1 VANIKLTTADTS
13 GFIPQY
19 WAQRALDVLRNQ
31 IVALQFVARDSDF
44 AEPGWRG
51 KAITVGYPGTF
62 TAVDKA
68 ADTPVTPQ
76 VPANGSS
83 ITLTLNKHKVVPF
96 LVEDFAAAQANGS
109 LMDRYIQPATIAIAE
124 QVENDVLA
132 PYTGFT
138 GGTVGTSG
146 TSLTSATVRAV
157 DQQFNVLKA
166 PMTDRILIVSPKDKA
181 SLLGDT
187 ALQSFFA
194 FSQPTTVKNGVIGR
208 LYGMD
213 VAMSQL
219 IPSGPQV
226 GLSVTSGSLGGTY
239 TLTFNGQTTT
249 ALAFNASAATVQAA
263 LVALSSV
270 GTGNVVVSGTTP
282 TVAGGALQVNFAGS
296 LYGTTLPLTG
306 SGASLTG
313 TGAALTISTTTN
325 NIAMHKNAV
334 MFASRPFAPV
344 PAGSGVSVAQANDP
358 ESGLSIRISAQYDV
372 NNLGLRMN
380 LDVLYG
386 VQVLRANQGFIVAA

>member
-13 GFIPQY
+13 GFIPII

-31 IVALQFVARDSDF
+31 IVALQFVARDTDF

-109 LMDRYIQPATIAIAE
+109 LMDRYIAPATIALAE
-124 QVENDVLA
+124 QVENDVLSQF
-132 PYTGFT
+132 TGFT

-146 TSLTSATVRAV
+146 TNATSATVRTV
-157 DQQFNVLKA
+157 DQQFNTLKS
-166 PMTDRILIVSPKDKA
+166 PQTDRILIVSPKDKA
-181 SLLGDT
+181 ALLGRHHAPVVLRLFAAGHGQEWRDRAAVRHGRGHEPAGADQSAGG
-187 ALQSFFA
+187 ALDDRHAGRHLHAHVQRA
-194 FSQPTTVKNGVIGR
+194 DDERDRVQCHGGHGAGGVGGAV
-208 LYGMD
+208 L
-213 VAMSQL
+213 
-219 IPSGPQV
+219 V
-226 GLSVTSGSLGGTY
+226 G
-239 TLTFNGQTTT
+239 
-249 ALAFNASAATVQAA
+249 A
-263 LVALSSV
+263 
-270 GTGNVVVSGTTP
+270 GNVLVTGTTP
-282 TVAGGALQVNFAGS
+282 TTAGGTLQVFFTGT

-313 TGAALTISTTTN
+313 TGAALTISTTTD

-334 MFASRPFAPV
+334 MFASRPFAPI
-344 PAGSGVSVAQANDP
+344 PAGSGVMVAQANDP
-358 ESGLSIRISAQYDV
+358 ESGLSIRLSAQYDV
-372 NNLGLRMN
+372 NNIGMRCN
-380 LDVLYG
+380 LDLLYG
-386 VQVLRANQGFIVAA
+386 MQVLRANQGFIVQA

>member
-51 KAITVGYPGTF
+51 KSITVGYPGTF

-96 LVEDFAAAQANGS
+96 LIEDFAAAQANGS
-109 LMDRYIQPATIAIAE
+109 LMDRYLAPATIALAE
-124 QVENDVLA
+124 QVENDVLSQ
-132 PYTGFT
+132 YTGFT

-146 TSLTSATVRAV
+146 TNMTSATVRTV
-157 DQQFNVLKA
+157 DQQFNTLKS
-166 PMTDRILIVSPKDKA
+166 PQQDRILIVSPKDKA
-181 SLLGDT
+181 ALLGDT
-187 ALQSFFA
+187 TLQSFFA
-194 FSQPTTVKNGVIGR
+194 FSQPGTVKNGVIGK

-219 IPSGPQV
+219 IPTNPQV
-226 GLSVTSGSLGGTY
+226 VLSTTGTLGGTY
-239 TLTFNGQTTT
+239 TLTFNGQTTS
-249 ALAFNASAATVQAA
+249 AIAFNATAATVQAA

-270 GTGNVVVSGTTP
+270 GAGNVLVTGTTP
-282 TVAGGALQVNFAGS
+282 TTAGGTLQVYFTGT

-306 SGASLTG
+306 SGGSLTG
-313 TGAALTISTTTN
+313 TGSALTISTTTD
-325 NIAMHKNAV
+325 NIAMHKNAI
-334 MFASRPFAPV
+334 MFASRPFAPI
-344 PAGSGVSVAQANDP
+344 PAGSGVMVAQANDP
-358 ESGLSIRISAQYDV
+358 ESGLSIRLSAQYDV
-372 NNLGLRMN
+372 NNIGVRVN
-380 LDVLYG
+380 LDILYG
-386 VQVLRANQGFIVAA
+386 IQVLRANQGFIVAA

>member
-13 GFIPQY
+13 GFIAQY

-31 IVALQFVARDSDF
+31 IVALQFVARDTDF

-62 TAVDKA
+62 SAVDKA

-109 LMDRYIQPATIAIAE
+109 LMDRYIAPATIALAE
-124 QVENDVLA
+124 QVENDVLSQF
-132 PYTGFT
+132 TGFT

-146 TSLTSATVRAV
+146 TNATSATVRTV
-157 DQQFNVLKA
+157 DQQFNTLKS
-166 PMTDRILIVSPKDKA
+166 PQTDRILIVSPKDKA
-181 SLLGDT
+181 ALLGDT
-187 ALQSFFA
+187 TLQSFFA
-194 FSQPTTVKNGVIGR
+194 FSQPGTVKNGVIGR

-219 IPSGPQV
+219 VPTNPQV
-226 GLSVTSGSLGGTY
+226 VLSTTGTLGGTY
-239 TLTFNGQTTT
+239 TLTFNGQTTS
-249 ALAFNASAATVQAA
+249 AIAFNATAATVQAA

-270 GTGNVVVSGTTP
+270 GAGNVLVTGTTP
-282 TVAGGALQVNFAGS
+282 TTAGGTLQVFFTGT

-313 TGAALTISTTTN
+313 TGAALTISTTTD

-334 MFASRPFAPV
+334 MFASRPFAPI
-344 PAGSGVSVAQANDP
+344 PAGSGVMVAQANDP
-358 ESGLSIRISAQYDV
+358 ESGLSIRLSAQYDV
-372 NNLGLRMN
+372 NSIGMRCN
-380 LDVLYG
+380 LDLLYG
-386 VQVLRANQGFIVAA
+386 LQVLRANQGFIVQA